1 MHSGLQKC
9 EGAGFAMESDKG
21 SETAGKFKKSG
32 SFKNKF

>member
-9 EGAGFAMESDKG
+9 EGTGFAVESDKG
-21 SETAGKFKKSG
+21 CETTGKFKKSG